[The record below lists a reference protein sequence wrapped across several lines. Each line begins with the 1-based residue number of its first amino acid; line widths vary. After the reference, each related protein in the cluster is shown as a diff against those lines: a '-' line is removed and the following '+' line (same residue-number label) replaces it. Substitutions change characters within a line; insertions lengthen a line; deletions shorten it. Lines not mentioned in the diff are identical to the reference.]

1 MRKKIKISIFD
12 QFFDF
17 DCLNMMDLL
26 DYDRANGSG
35 LFDNHKLPALVA

>member
-17 DCLNMMDLL
+17 ECLNMMDIA

-35 LFDNHKLPALVA
+35 LFDNKKLPALVA